1 MCGPAIWILRV
12 VCKNVGNEIS
22 TFLYFK
28 YFKFE
33 PFPYL

>member
-1 MCGPAIWILRV
+1 MCGPAIWILRG